1 MDGHSTDRRSFLAV
15 TLAGTGALAVMMPEQ
30 LSATASSRLQTTPEQ
45 RLKELGITLPAPQQ
59 PSATLVPAV
68 LSGSMLYCS
77 GHGPRAEG
85 KNITGKLGADLT
97 PEQGKEAARLAG
109 LNILSTVRNSLG
121 TLDRVVRLVKT
132 FGMVNSAPDFTG
144 QSGVINGFSEL
155 MIQIFGEEAGKGA
168 RSAVGMSSLP
178 VGWAVEI
185 EAIFEVRPA

>member
-30 LSATASSRLQTTPEQ
+30 LSATASLRLQTTPEQ

-59 PSATLVPAV
+59 PSAALVPAM
-68 LSGSMLYCS
+68 LSGNMLYCS